1 VKKFDYI
8 APRTL
13 GETLASL
20 AEHSPHC
27 KLLAGGT
34 DLLVDL
40 KHTLEGPPVVIGL
53 NHVKELHGIG
63 ETAAGLRIGAM
74 VTHTEVMQSPLIAA
88 HAPAMIS
95 AARSIGAVQTRNMG
109 TIGGNLVTCVPSMD
123 SGPVLVALDA
133 MVTLAG
139 VGGRRQLPLTDFFV
153 GPRRTALEP
162 DELLVDILIPRA
174 MLGRAASFL
183 KFGLRKGQAL
193 ALVNAAASVSV
204 ADDEISEVRI
214 ALGAVAP
221 TVIRAVEAEAV
232 VAGRNP
238 TDAAALTE
246 AAEVAVTEARP
257 IDDFRASAAYR
268 RQLIAVGTRRV
279 LAEALGR
286 ARSGSMRGAPVG

>member
-1 VKKFDYI
+1 MKKFDYI
-8 APRTL
+8 APGTL
-13 GETLASL
+13 DEAVGAL
-20 AEHSPHC
+20 AEHSAHC

-40 KHTLEGPPVVIGL
+40 KHTLEGPQVVIGL
-53 NHVKELHGIG
+53 DNVDELRGIE
-63 ETAAGLRIGAM
+63 ETAVGLRIGAM
-74 VTHTEVMQSPLIAA
+74 VTHTEVMESPLIAS

-95 AARSIGAVQTRNMG
+95 AARTIGAVQTRNMG

-139 VGGRRQLPLTDFFV
+139 AGGTRQLPLTDFFV
-153 GPRRTALEP
+153 GPRQSALEP
-162 DELLVDILIPRA
+162 DELLVDILIPQA

-204 ADDEISEVRI
+204 MGDEITEVRI

-221 TVIRAVEAEAV
+221 TVIRAVEAESV

-238 TDAAALTE
+238 TDAAAVSE

-257 IDDFRASAAYR
+257 IDDFRASADYR
-268 RQLIAVGTRRV
+268 RRLIAVGTRRV
-279 LAEALGR
+279 LTEALGR
-286 ARSGSMRGAPVG
+286 ARSESMRGAPVG